1 MKRFLHI
8 LLFTTLFIA
17 ACGSAE
23 TTPTPVPG
31 TELPA
36 TPEETV
42 TELPPTITVEPTPLP
57 YGPTGFPAEVNPLTG
72 LLVANPALL
81 ERRPMLIKIQ
91 NLPRSSR
98 PQWGLS
104 RADLVFEYYTE
115 EGGNRFAALFYG
127 TDADMVGPIRS
138 SRPIDIYLTQ
148 AYDAI
153 FAFIGGYQG
162 TLDRLYSS
170 AFADRLVERGF
181 DSPIFSYDPAVM
193 DYKLVNTAELSA
205 YITGKG
211 VENGRQN
218 QDGMSFQWDP
228 PPGGEAAA
236 DVYVRFWGAVYN
248 HWQYD
253 PVSGRY
259 LRFVDNVTDELCGLG
274 EEYVPHT
281 DRLTGEALAADNVVV
296 LMVPYQIVVWEVWD
310 IQLIGSGTAYAFRDG
325 QMYELTWQRTATDA
339 VISLAYADGTPFPF
353 KQGTTWFEVIGAG
366 SRVRETD
373 QGLRFTHLLPGVP
386 SCPE

>member
-8 LLFTTLFIA
+8 LIFVPLMFT
-17 ACGSAE
+17 ACGGGTATPILE
-23 TTPTPVPG
+23 ATTPAVTSTV
-31 TELPA
+31 T
-36 TPEETV
+36 TPEATV
-42 TELPPTITVEPTPLP
+42 TELPPTVTLEPTPLP

-72 LLVANPALL
+72 LPVENPALL

-104 RADLVFEYYTE
+104 LADLVFEYYTE

-127 TDADMVGPIRS
+127 NDADMVGPIRS

-170 AFADRLVERGF
+170 SFTDRLVQE
-181 DSPIFSYDPAVM
+181 SSATPIFRYDPSVM
-193 DYKLVNTAELSA
+193 NYALVNTAELSA
-205 YITGKG
+205 YVTGKG

-218 QDGMSFQWDP
+218 LDGMTFAWQP
-228 PPGGEAAA
+228 PAGGQAVN
-236 DVYVRFWGAVYN
+236 DFFVRYSGAIYN

-253 PVSGRY
+253 PGSGRY
-259 LRFVDNVTDELCGLG
+259 LRFVDSADDPYLGLG
-274 EEYVPHT
+274 EVYAQAS
-281 DRLTGEALAADNVVV
+281 DRLTGDFLAADNVVV
-296 LMVPYQIVVWEVWD
+296 LKVPHQIIVWEVWD
-310 IQLIGSGTAYAFRDG
+310 IQLIGSGSAYAFRDG
-325 QMYELTWQRTATDA
+325 HMYELTWQRTATDA

-353 KQGTTWFEVIGAG
+353 KQGTTWFEVIGQSSTLEEAEPG
-366 SRVRETD
+366 WK
-373 QGLRFTHLLPGVP
+373 FTHFTP
-386 SCPE
+386 